1 MKAASAFE
9 VLAARAWNLL
19 NEGKS
24 FYPLFNLGLF
34 AVLVAVDPAWRQGA
48 LMGGGAGLGRALLA
62 SLPLLLAYVRWD
74 FPLHLRWFLW
84 PPLLAFG
91 VLFGWPSLE
100 AVGLST
106 GLYFF
111 FTVIVWGTVYYH
123 LRTGTTLWNFL
134 RFWKLVLKNADSTS
148 GNAQEQLPKSFLTL
162 AVWHHLLAGAASP
175 MAPTGGAFGAVAGAG
190 SAAAAAGG
198 AVPAAAGAGAGA
210 GLVAEVGGGP
220 AVLPVFLFTVAV
232 AVYAAVVHR
241 VGFNW
246 RPAEYPEYAEAPAP
260 LPRPSRR
267 VVVIVIDG
275 CRKDKLEQAET
286 PFLDWL
292 AARGTR
298 FDRMETVYP
307 ARTVVCFSSMFTGTY
322 PREHGITSNLVL
334 RLGVRVE
341 SVFDVL
347 ARHGRKGVLLGI
359 AHLIDAF
366 GHHVRAITSVQHGDE
381 VDGNIMAAAREI
393 LQRDDPD
400 LLVVQL
406 IATDQTGHARGVH
419 YPEYLERIREA
430 DAHIEAFFAWMHRHG
445 YTRDTTFL
453 ICADHGQGDGIG
465 GHGHLGEGERWV
477 PFFLVGRN
485 IARGR
490 RVEGPHSIVSVA
502 ATLMHL
508 LGLPLPQR
516 ARGPVLEE
524 ALDAASPD
532 LVADLDAYFAAR
544 SPVTAEG
551 SRLARTGGAAGPAAE
566 AATAPANAVGDA
578 PSGRPTAV
586 AQGRAAAPT
595 VPTSPAPSAVGGR
608 SRGLRRQEGG
618 AGR

>member
-9 VLAARAWNLL
+9 VIAARGWNLL

-24 FYPLFNLGLF
+24 FYPIFNLGLL
-34 AVLVAVDPAWRQGA
+34 AVLVAADPAWRRGA
-48 LMGGGAGLGRALLA
+48 LAGGGTGLALALLA
-62 SLPLLLAYVRWD
+62 SLPLVLAYIRWD

-91 VLFGWPSLE
+91 LFFGWPPAA
-100 AVGLST
+100 AVVLSA

-111 FTVIVWGTVYYH
+111 FTVIVWGTIYYH

-162 AVWHHLLAGAASP
+162 AVWHHLLARPGTA
-175 MAPTGGAFGAVAGAG
+175 
-190 SAAAAAGG
+190 SAAAAGRMED
-198 AVPAAAGAGAGA
+198 
-210 GLVAEVGGGP
+210 L
-220 AVLPVFLFTVAV
+220 LPVFLFALAV
-232 AVYAAVVHR
+232 AAYGAVVHR
-241 VGFNW
+241 LGFNW
-246 RPAEYPEYAEAPAP
+246 RPAEYPDYAPVPPP
-260 LPRPSRR
+260 LPQPSQR

-275 CRKDKLEQAET
+275 CRKDKLERAET

-341 SVFDVL
+341 SAFDVL

-366 GHHVRAITSVQHGDE
+366 GDHVRAITSVQNGDE

-419 YPEYLERIREA
+419 YPEYLQRIREA

-445 YTRDTTFL
+445 YTRDATFL

-485 IARGR
+485 VARDR
-490 RVEGPHSIVSVA
+490 RSERHHSIVSVA
-502 ATLMHL
+502 ATLTHL
-508 LGLPLPQR
+508 LGLPLPAR

-524 ALDAASPD
+524 ALDPSAPD
-532 LVADLDAYFAAR
+532 LAADLDRYFAA
-544 SPVTAEG
+544 E
-551 SRLARTGGAAGPAAE
+551 
-566 AATAPANAVGDA
+566 
-578 PSGRPTAV
+578 
-586 AQGRAAAPT
+586 GRAA
-595 VPTSPAPSAVGGR
+595 
-608 SRGLRRQEGG
+608 L
-618 AGR
+618 

>member
-1 MKAASAFE
+1 MKAASAVE
-9 VLAARAWNLL
+9 VTAARVWNLL

-24 FYPLFNLGLF
+24 FYPLFNLGLL
-34 AVLVAVDPAWRQGA
+34 AVLVVSDPAWRRGA
-48 LMGGGAGLGRALLA
+48 LAGGGVGLAVALAA
-62 SLPLLLAYVRWD
+62 SLPLVLAYVRWD

-84 PPLLAFG
+84 PPFLAFG
-91 VLFGWPSLE
+91 LLFGWPSPAAL
-100 AVGLST
+100 GLSA
-106 GLYFF
+106 GLYLF
-111 FTVIVWGTVYYH
+111 FTVIVWGTIYYH

-162 AVWHHLLAGAASP
+162 AVWQHLLVAA
-175 MAPTGGAFGAVAGAG
+175 APQGAG
-190 SAAAAAGG
+190 AAAAGPG
-198 AVPAAAGAGAGA
+198 ALAATGPGVAAAGSIAAGGTVLPTAATAGP
-210 GLVAEVGGGP
+210 GLPGDVGS
-220 AVLPVFLFTVAV
+220 AALPVFLFTLGTAL
-232 AVYAAVVHR
+232 YAAAVHR
-241 VGFNW
+241 IGFNW
-246 RPAEYPEYAEAPAP
+246 RPAEYPDYAAAPAP

-275 CRKDKLEQAET
+275 CRKDKLERAET

-347 ARHGRKGVLLGI
+347 RRHGRQGVLLGI

-366 GHHVRAITSVQHGDE
+366 GDDVRAITSVQHGDV
-381 VDGNIMAAAREI
+381 VDGNIMAAARQI
-393 LQRDDPD
+393 LEQDDPD
-400 LLVVQL
+400 LLIVQL

-419 YPEYLERIREA
+419 DPQYLQRIREA

-485 IARGR
+485 VARGR
-490 RVEGPHSIVSVA
+490 RVDRPHSIVSVA
-502 ATLMHL
+502 GTLMHL
-508 LGLPLPQR
+508 LGLPLPGR

-524 ALDAASPD
+524 ALEPGAPDLAADLEGYFAGPTPARAASPV
-532 LVADLDAYFAAR
+532 L
-544 SPVTAEG
+544 AERG
-551 SRLARTGGAAGPAAE
+551 VSR
-566 AATAPANAVGDA
+566 
-578 PSGRPTAV
+578 
-586 AQGRAAAPT
+586 
-595 VPTSPAPSAVGGR
+595 
-608 SRGLRRQEGG
+608 
-618 AGR
+618 

>member
-9 VLAARAWNLL
+9 VIAARGWNLL

-24 FYPLFNLGLF
+24 FYPIFNLGLL
-34 AVLVAVDPAWRQGA
+34 AVLVAADPAWRRGA
-48 LMGGGAGLGRALLA
+48 LAGGGAGLALALLA
-62 SLPLLLAYVRWD
+62 SLPLVLAYIRWD

-91 VLFGWPSLE
+91 LLFGWPPAA
-100 AVGLST
+100 AVGLSA

-111 FTVIVWGTVYYH
+111 FTVIVWGTIYYH

-162 AVWHHLLAGAASP
+162 AVWHHLLARPGTA
-175 MAPTGGAFGAVAGAG
+175 
-190 SAAAAAGG
+190 SAAAAGRMED
-198 AVPAAAGAGAGA
+198 
-210 GLVAEVGGGP
+210 L
-220 AVLPVFLFTVAV
+220 LPVFLFALAV
-232 AVYAAVVHR
+232 AAYGAVVHR
-241 VGFNW
+241 LGFNW
-246 RPAEYPEYAEAPAP
+246 RPAEYPDYAPVPPP
-260 LPRPSRR
+260 LPQPSQR

-275 CRKDKLEQAET
+275 CRKDKLERAET

-334 RLGVRVE
+334 RLGVRDE
-341 SVFDVL
+341 SAFDVL
-347 ARHGRKGVLLGI
+347 ARYGRKGVLLGI

-366 GHHVRAITSVQHGDE
+366 GDHVRAITSVQNGDE

-419 YPEYLERIREA
+419 YPEYLQRIREA

-485 IARGR
+485 VARGR
-490 RVEGPHSIVSVA
+490 RSDQAHSIVSVA
-502 ATLMHL
+502 GTLTHL
-508 LGLPLPQR
+508 LGLPLPAR

-524 ALDAASPD
+524 ALDPGAPD
-532 LVADLDAYFAAR
+532 LAPDLDRYFAA
-544 SPVTAEG
+544 E
-551 SRLARTGGAAGPAAE
+551 
-566 AATAPANAVGDA
+566 
-578 PSGRPTAV
+578 
-586 AQGRAAAPT
+586 GRA
-595 VPTSPAPSAVGGR
+595 V
-608 SRGLRRQEGG
+608 L
-618 AGR
+618 

>member
-1 MKAASAFE
+1 PL
-9 VLAARAWNLL
+9 VLA
-19 NEGKS
+19 
-24 FYPLFNLGLF
+24 YI
-34 AVLVAVDPAWRQGA
+34 
-48 LMGGGAGLGRALLA
+48 
-62 SLPLLLAYVRWD
+62 RWD

-84 PPLLAFG
+84 GPFAAFG
-91 VLFGWPSLE
+91 LVFGWPPAG
-100 AVGLST
+100 AVALSA

-111 FTVIVWGTVYYH
+111 FTVIVWGTIYYH

-162 AVWHHLLAGAASP
+162 ALWYHGLVRAAAALAPGGATVAAGGAGAA
-175 MAPTGGAFGAVAGAG
+175 GAAG
-190 SAAAAAGG
+190 SAAAAATG
-198 AVPAAAGAGAGA
+198 PLAAA
-210 GLVAEVGGGP
+210 L
-220 AVLPVFLFTVAV
+220 AVLPVFAFGLAVVA
-232 AVYAAVVHR
+232 YAALVHR

-246 RPAEYPEYAEAPAP
+246 RPAEYPDYATAPAP

-275 CRKDKLEQAET
+275 CRKDKLERAET

-347 ARHGRKGVLLGI
+347 ARHGRRGVLLGI

-366 GHHVRAITSVQHGDE
+366 GGDVRAITSVQNGDE

-400 LLVVQL
+400 LLIVQL

-419 YPEYLERIREA
+419 YPEYLQRIREA
-430 DAHIEAFFAWMHRHG
+430 DAHIEAFFAWMHRRG
-445 YTRDTTFL
+445 YTRDATFL

-477 PFFLVGRN
+477 PFFLAGANV
-485 IARGR
+485 ARGR
-490 RVEGPHSIVSVA
+490 RVDRHHSIVSVA
-502 ATLMHL
+502 GTLMYL
-508 LGLPLPQR
+508 LGLPLPRR

-524 ALDAASPD
+524 ALQPGAPD
-532 LVADLDAYFAAR
+532 LTGDLDRYFHAAGAATTGDEPAAAR
-544 SPVTAEG
+544 
-551 SRLARTGGAAGPAAE
+551 PAARRGHG
-566 AATAPANAVGDA
+566 TGV
-578 PSGRPTAV
+578 RP
-586 AQGRAAAPT
+586 RAAA
-595 VPTSPAPSAVGGR
+595 GR
-608 SRGLRRQEGG
+608 GRR
-618 AGR
+618 

>member
-1 MKAASAFE
+1 MKQASAFE
-9 VLAARAWNLL
+9 VVAARAWNLL

-24 FYPLFNLGLF
+24 FYPIFNLGLLF
-34 AVLVAVDPAWRQGA
+34 FLVAGDPAWRATA
-48 LMGGGAGLGRALLA
+48 LVAGG
-62 SLPLLLAYVRWD
+62 LPLLLAVVLALPLLFTYIYWD

-84 PPLLAFG
+84 PPFLAFG
-91 VLFGWPSLE
+91 AVLGWPSPRAL
-100 AVGLST
+100 ALSA

-162 AVWHHLLAGAASP
+162 AAWQYLLDGPLAGLAAGEGVAVDGLVP
-175 MAPTGGAFGAVAGAG
+175 FLAF
-190 SAAAAAGG
+190 SAALA
-198 AVPAAAGAGAGA
+198 
-210 GLVAEVGGGP
+210 L
-220 AVLPVFLFTVAV
+220 
-232 AVYAAVVHR
+232 YAYLVHR
-241 VGFNW
+241 LGFTW
-246 RPAEYPEYAEAPAP
+246 RPEEYGDYATAPAP
-260 LPRPSRR
+260 LPEPARR
-267 VVVIVIDG
+267 VIAIVIDG

-292 AARGTR
+292 AGRGTR
-298 FDRMETVYP
+298 FDAMETVYP

-366 GHHVRAITSVQHGDE
+366 GDHVRAITSVQHGDV
-381 VDGNIMAAAREI
+381 VDGNIMAAARQI
-393 LQRDDPD
+393 LEEEDPD
-400 LLVVQL
+400 LLIVQL

-419 YPEYLERIREA
+419 YPEYLRRIREA
-430 DAHIEAFFAWMHRHG
+430 DAHIEAFFAWLHERG
-445 YTRDTTFL
+445 YTRDATFL

-477 PFFLVGRN
+477 PFFLVGKN
-485 IARGR
+485 VARGR
-490 RVEGPHSIVSVA
+490 RVSRRHSIVSVA

-508 LGLPLPQR
+508 MGLPLPAR
-516 ARGPVLEE
+516 ARGPVLAE
-524 ALDAASPD
+524 ALEPGTPGLDED
-532 LVADLDAYFAAR
+532 LEAYFASRRQGLAAGRPRAR
-544 SPVTAEG
+544 GAGPGIRPAG
-551 SRLARTGGAAGPAAE
+551 AGAAG
-566 AATAPANAVGDA
+566 G
-578 PSGRPTAV
+578 
-586 AQGRAAAPT
+586 
-595 VPTSPAPSAVGGR
+595 GGR
-608 SRGLRRQEGG
+608 
-618 AGR
+618 